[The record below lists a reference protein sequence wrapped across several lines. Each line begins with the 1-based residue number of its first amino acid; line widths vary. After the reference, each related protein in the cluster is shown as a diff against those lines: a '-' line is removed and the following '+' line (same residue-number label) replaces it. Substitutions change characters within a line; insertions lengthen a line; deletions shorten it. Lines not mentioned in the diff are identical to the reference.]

1 LPRRIRPLQK
11 RGLAISEKDHL
22 ASLIPAWI
30 EATQEGKIPTGLEVD
45 EALERAL
52 ELRDRLRGTASI
64 ASFPIDAES
73 VETFHALCTLLDQP
87 GSDPKVLLADTSAAF
102 EFISTLDWPSDAFG
116 GRDDLLSRLAFLCWR
131 YARQTAA
138 PSAES
143 QWAKAHS
150 SINRSR
156 AFDPGEMI
164 FAIPSFQRTEMVP
177 QLRLEDPERLLRV
190 CDLLRERLE
199 SAPLIVMEEAV
210 FFHDFIKTPHRQI
223 GISDEREY
231 YLGEFALIAG
241 VACRLLSLRE
251 EARRWFDNAETYFV
265 VLHESRAHM
274 ARLAYQRLALRL
286 EERDF
291 GAVSHLA
298 PLLIGS
304 FTVLELPEDA
314 LKCRFLQAVALKE
327 TGRFDEA
334 KEVFFQIASEARQL
348 KEDRLLALAAQ
359 NLFQVHA
366 FLGEVDEAI
375 GQAEEAAE
383 IFTRLDSRVHLA
395 KVQLGVGYLL
405 RKQHRL
411 AESIEAFRKAQ
422 RQFAEI
428 QMSADVAATHLVV
441 ADLLLDAGDAAQ
453 AEREIHAALP
463 VIDDLKL
470 MPEGIAALSLLRE
483 SLHRRQIDRHALREL
498 EGNFSK
504 KPMN

>member
-1 LPRRIRPLQK
+1 
-11 RGLAISEKDHL
+11 
-22 ASLIPAWI
+22 
-30 EATQEGKIPTGLEVD
+30 
-45 EALERAL
+45 
-52 ELRDRLRGTASI
+52 
-64 ASFPIDAES
+64 
-73 VETFHALCTLLDQP
+73 
-87 GSDPKVLLADTSAAF
+87 
-102 EFISTLDWPSDAFG
+102 
-116 GRDDLLSRLAFLCWR
+116 
-131 YARQTAA
+131 
-138 PSAES
+138 
-143 QWAKAHS
+143 
-150 SINRSR
+150 
-156 AFDPGEMI
+156 MI
-164 FAIPSFQRTEMVP
+164 LAIPSLQRAEKAP
-177 QLRLEDPERLLRV
+177 QLRLEDPERLLWV
-190 CDLLRERLE
+190 CDLLREQLE
-199 SAPLIVMEEAV
+199 SAPPIVMNEAV
-210 FFHDFIKTPHRQI
+210 LFHDFIKTPHRRI

-251 EARRWFDNAETYFV
+251 EARRWFDSAETYFV

-274 ARLAYQRLALRL
+274 GRVAYQRLALQL

-298 PLLIGS
+298 PPLIGS

-314 LKCRFLQAVALKE
+314 LKCRFLQAIALKE

-348 KEDRLLALAAQ
+348 KENRLLALAAQ
-359 NLFQVHA
+359 NLFQLHA
-366 FLGEVDEAI
+366 FLGEVDEAVS
-375 GQAEEAAE
+375 QAEEASA
-383 IFTRLDSRVHLA
+383 IFGRLDSRVHLA

-504 KPMN
+504 NPKD